1 MGDDFIENHLG
12 GFLLRKVGRTWNEEG
27 VLGELADENED
38 RVETLTFGKFSY
50 KVHGYDFERLRRDRN
65 GLK

>member
-12 GFLLRKVGRTWNEEG
+12 GLLLRKVGRTRNEEG

-38 RVETLTFGKFSY
+38 RVETLTFGEFSY
-50 KVHGYDFERLRRDRN
+50 KVHGYDFEWLRRDRN